1 LNMYLAGEAL
11 VGDGAEV
18 SHIDLLIG
26 DKEGPV
32 GQAFANALANQVEKH
47 TPLFAVVTPNL
58 VAKPIT
64 MLLPKVSIR
73 DLDDATKIF
82 GPAQKAVAMAVVDSV
97 EEGII
102 PKEMVEDICILCGVF
117 IHPQAQDADKIYE
130 YNYQATRI
138 SIKRAFASEPDI
150 NEIIEKKNLEGHP
163 FYK

>member
-1 LNMYLAGEAL
+1 MYLAGEAL

>member
-1 LNMYLAGEAL
+1 MYLAGEAL

-150 NEIIEKKNLEGHP
+150 NEIIDKQNLEGHP

>member
-1 LNMYLAGEAL
+1 
-11 VGDGAEV
+11 
-18 SHIDLLIG
+18 
-26 DKEGPV
+26 
-32 GQAFANALANQVEKH
+32 
-47 TPLFAVVTPNL
+47 
-58 VAKPIT
+58 